1 MSAEIRP
8 AMGWKQVLVLANNEV
23 ELLITLD
30 VGPRI
35 ISYRHQGGLNVFK
48 TFDDQ
53 LGTSGEADWQ
63 IRGGH
68 RLWMA
73 PETTLSYFPD
83 NQPVSF
89 TLMDE
94 NHVCLRTPA
103 EAESGIE
110 KEIEIILDK
119 KTSSVTLNH
128 SIWATKDMSS
138 GIAPWGL
145 TVLKAGG
152 KAIIPMPPRNLH
164 PNDLPATERNA
175 GRDLDLNL
183 LPNRKMSLWAYTNL
197 TDTLGP
203 FGKSRRGNSLRSWPG
218 RSTRTPR
225 PAAGGSSVGRVIVKV
240 SPPRGDLFGRTSLS
254 HSSLFSRQGWFF
266 SWPRCAVASARTSG
280 AHHAPSCCG
289 CACSGSGEYGDR
301 VARAPVGGVGQSGT
315 SSTSPASR
323 IMPSSLLSSV
333 CAQLS

>member
-197 TDTLGP
+197 KDPRFNWCADRLEISQDANMPSTKLGFLHQLQSAHYEVDGYRFSKTIDYRQDATYPDGNCNLEIFTDGEMLELESLAPLVTLN
-203 FGKSRRGNSLRSWPG
+203 K
-218 RSTRTPR
+218 
-225 PAAGGSSVGRVIVKV
+225 
-240 SPPRGDLFGRTSLS
+240 
-254 HSSLFSRQGWFF
+254 
-266 SWPRCAVASARTSG
+266 
-280 AHHAPSCCG
+280 
-289 CACSGSGEYGDR
+289 GDR
-301 VARAPVGGVGQSGT
+301 IVHT
-315 SSTSPASR
+315 ENW
-323 IMPSSLLSSV
+323 SLKR
-333 CAQLS
+333 C

>member
-128 SIWATKDMSS
+128 SISATKDMSS

-152 KAIIPMPPRNLH
+152 KAIIPMPPRSLH
-164 PNDLPATERNA
+164 PNDLPATEQNA

-197 TDTLGP
+197 TDPRFNWCADRLEISQDANMPSTKLGFLHQLQSAHYEVDGYRFSKTIDYRQDATYPDGNCNLEIFTDGEMLELESLAPLVTLN
-203 FGKSRRGNSLRSWPG
+203 K
-218 RSTRTPR
+218 
-225 PAAGGSSVGRVIVKV
+225 
-240 SPPRGDLFGRTSLS
+240 
-254 HSSLFSRQGWFF
+254 
-266 SWPRCAVASARTSG
+266 
-280 AHHAPSCCG
+280 
-289 CACSGSGEYGDR
+289 GDR
-301 VARAPVGGVGQSGT
+301 IVHT
-315 SSTSPASR
+315 EDW
-323 IMPSSLLSSV
+323 SLKRS
-333 CAQLS
+333 

>member
-73 PETTLSYFPD
+73 PETTSSYFPD

-128 SIWATKDMSS
+128 SISATKDMSS

-197 TDTLGP
+197 TDPRFNWCADRLEISQDANMPSTKLGFLHQLQSAHYEVDGYRFSKTIDYRQDATYPDGNCNLEIFTDGEMLELESLGP
-203 FGKSRRGNSLRSWPG
+203 LVTLNK
-218 RSTRTPR
+218 
-225 PAAGGSSVGRVIVKV
+225 
-240 SPPRGDLFGRTSLS
+240 
-254 HSSLFSRQGWFF
+254 
-266 SWPRCAVASARTSG
+266 
-280 AHHAPSCCG
+280 
-289 CACSGSGEYGDR
+289 GDR
-301 VARAPVGGVGQSGT
+301 IVHT
-315 SSTSPASR
+315 EDW
-323 IMPSSLLSSV
+323 SLKRS
-333 CAQLS
+333 

>member
-128 SIWATKDMSS
+128 SISATKDMSS
-138 GIAPWGL
+138 GIGPWGL

-197 TDTLGP
+197 TDPRFNWCADRLEISQDANMPSTKLGFLHQLQSAHYEVDGYRFSKTIDYRQDATYPDGNCNLEIFTDGEMLELESLAPLVTLN
-203 FGKSRRGNSLRSWPG
+203 K
-218 RSTRTPR
+218 
-225 PAAGGSSVGRVIVKV
+225 
-240 SPPRGDLFGRTSLS
+240 
-254 HSSLFSRQGWFF
+254 
-266 SWPRCAVASARTSG
+266 
-280 AHHAPSCCG
+280 
-289 CACSGSGEYGDR
+289 GDR
-301 VARAPVGGVGQSGT
+301 IVHT
-315 SSTSPASR
+315 ENW
-323 IMPSSLLSSV
+323 SLKR
-333 CAQLS
+333 C